1 MSTRDKKH
9 QPPRWIDL
17 LVERFCAPHLLEQVM
32 GDLHERYY
40 RRVEREGV
48 ARARRMY
55 YQEALAYL
63 RPSVLRRER
72 KQRRKLFSIDMLT
85 NYFKV
90 AFRNLFRKKV
100 YSGINILGLSIGLA
114 CSFFILLWVIDERG
128 YDKFHTDGDRL
139 YQAFRHMTAGG
150 ETYTMNSLPR
160 GIADEMKVEF
170 PEVEETVITFLDQ
183 EFVVTNG
190 ESNYREKG
198 GFVGETFFE
207 MFTFPF
213 IHGDAES
220 ALKGLTSAVVTERTA
235 RKMFGDNWHKAV
247 GRTITIDHKK
257 EFTITGVVHDV
268 SENSSMQFDVL
279 LPVEEWFA
287 REKRFGDWWFM
298 AYGVYAK
305 LKEGTSLD
313 EFNAKFSDIFN
324 RHGDADNHEIFLQPY
339 EDIYL
344 YSFYRDGE
352 LVGGRIEYVRIF
364 TGVAIFIL
372 LIASINFMNL
382 ATARSSQRAKE
393 IGVRKVIGAQRQS
406 LTIQFITESV
416 GISLIAFLLAVGI
429 VVMLLPA
436 FNDLTGKQLSPGNMS
451 GTYLMSITGIA
462 LMVGLV
468 SGSYPALYLSSF
480 KPVAVLRGTF
490 RHGAGLVNSFRKGLV
505 VFQFALS
512 VLLIVS
518 TVVVYLQLDYM
529 RTKDLGLERENLLF
543 VAREGALMDRYDAV
557 AQELL
562 MQPGI
567 ASVTASGQN
576 PLDVGVNTTSV
587 GWDGKTKDDKQLFY
601 IVNAHHD
608 FVKTMQMELL
618 AGRDFSKSYADSMAY
633 VINEETAKLI
643 GTSDLYKDLIGK
655 EISVY
660 GDKGPIVGVVKDFS
674 MNSLYSPIEP
684 VVIRLY
690 LPWATNLYVRTKQGQ
705 TQQAMESLTNVYQ
718 KFNSDYP
725 LKYTFV
731 DEQFEVHYRSEQ
743 VTAKL
748 VNMFA
753 VIALFISC
761 LGLFGLTSFT
771 VEQRTKELGVRRVLG
786 ASVAGIVVMLSKDF
800 MKLVFLGFVI
810 STPVTWYFITQ
821 WLNNFADRIEVGVW
835 VFALAGL
842 GAVLI
847 ALVTVSWQ
855 SIKAAVSNPVNSLK
869 NE

>member
-1 MSTRDKKH
+1 MSATDEEP
-9 QPPRWIDL
+9 QPPRWIDIL
-17 LVERFCAPHLLEQVM
+17 LERFCAPHLLEQVL

-48 ARARRMY
+48 ARAKRMY
-55 YQEALAYL
+55 YREALAYL

-72 KQRRKLFSIDMLT
+72 QQRRKPVSIDMLT

-90 AFRNLFRKKV
+90 AFRNLLRKKV

-128 YDKFHTDGDRL
+128 YDKFHANGDRL
-139 YQAFRHMTAGG
+139 YQAFRHMTVGG
-150 ETYTMNSLPR
+150 QTYTMNSQPR

-170 PEVEETVITFLDQ
+170 PDVEETVITFLDQ

-190 ESNYREKG
+190 ENNYREKG

-207 MFTFPF
+207 MFSFPF
-213 IHGDAES
+213 IHGDAET

-235 RKMFGDNWHKAV
+235 RKMFGDDWHKAV

-257 EFTITGVVHDV
+257 DFTITGVVHDV
-268 SENSSMQFDVL
+268 PANSSMQFDVL
-279 LPVEEWFA
+279 LPIEEWFA
-287 REKRFGDWWFM
+287 REERFGDWWFM

-324 RHGDADNHEIFLQPY
+324 RHGDADNHQIFLQPY

-364 TGVAIFIL
+364 TGVGIFIL
-372 LIASINFMNL
+372 LIACINFMNL

-393 IGVRKVIGAQRQS
+393 IGVRKVIGAQRRS

-429 VVMLLPA
+429 VAMLLPV
-436 FNDLTGKQLSPGNMS
+436 FNDLTAKQLTPGSMS

-490 RHGAGLVNSFRKGLV
+490 RQGPELVNSFRKGLV

-543 VAREGALMDRYDAV
+543 VAREGALVDRYDAV

-576 PLDVGVNTTSV
+576 PLDVSVNTTSV
-587 GWDGKTKDDKQLFY
+587 GWDGKSKDDKQLFY

-633 VINEETAKLI
+633 VINLEAAKLI
-643 GTSDLYKDLIGK
+643 GTCDWHEDLIGK

-771 VEQRTKELGVRRVLG
+771 VEQRTKELGIRRVLG
-786 ASVAGIVVMLSKDF
+786 ASVVGIVVMLSKDF
-800 MKLVFLGFVI
+800 MKLVFIGFVI
-810 STPVTWYFITQ
+810 ATPVTWYFTTQ

-835 VFALAGL
+835 VFVLAGL

-855 SIKAAVSNPVNSLK
+855 SIKAALSNPVNSLK